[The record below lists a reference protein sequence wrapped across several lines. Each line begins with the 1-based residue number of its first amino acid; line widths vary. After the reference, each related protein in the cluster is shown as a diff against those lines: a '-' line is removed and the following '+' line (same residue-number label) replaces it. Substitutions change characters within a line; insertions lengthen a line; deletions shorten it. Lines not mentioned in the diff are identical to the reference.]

1 MGHPVGKVGLLW
13 IGEAFYATTTDFNDE
28 AARLGIS
35 RRISSIPNGFEIG
48 KTWVALAHRKAI
60 TRVCECAG
68 QTERVGECAECNGEG
83 VVHIPAIFRMFRS
96 EAIEYV
102 VKGTETD
109 EELEAMEKR
118 GTTPVRVVHADE
130 TPVII

>member
-13 IGEAFYATTTDFNDE
+13 IGEQFYPTPADFSDE

-35 RRISSIPNGFEIG
+35 RRISSIPKDFEVG

-60 TRVCECAG
+60 QRVCECG
-68 QTERVGECAECNGEG
+68 GKEDCADCGGDG
-83 VVHIPAIFRMFRS
+83 VQSIPAIFRMFRP

-102 VKGTETD
+102 VKGTESD
-109 EELEAMEKR
+109 GELEAMEKR
-118 GTTPVRVVHADE
+118 GITPVRVVHADE
-130 TPVII
+130 TPVML